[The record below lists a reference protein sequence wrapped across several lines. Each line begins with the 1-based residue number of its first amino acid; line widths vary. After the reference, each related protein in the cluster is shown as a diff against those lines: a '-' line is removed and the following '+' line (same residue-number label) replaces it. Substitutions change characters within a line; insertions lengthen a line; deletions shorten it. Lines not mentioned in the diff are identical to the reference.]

1 MAPAAETR
9 AAAGRSLTIAVCAP
23 RVPFVSGGAEEQVAA
38 LCRELRARDHKVELI
53 TLPYKWYPR
62 SQLWRS
68 MKMWE
73 LADLSE
79 SDGRRIDLVIATK
92 FPSYFVHHGR
102 RVLWLTHQYR
112 QLYDLYG
119 TPYSEY
125 SPARWRDRRLRRRF
139 VARDTAALARYAR
152 RFTISA
158 NTRERMRRYNGLEA
172 EILYPPPK
180 LADRVQCLEYD
191 NFILSV
197 GRLNRMK
204 RTEGLLHALA
214 LTKTAARAVIAG
226 TGPEE
231 DRLKQLTHDLGLTAR
246 VEFAGYVDDDR
257 LIGLYGR
264 CLGVFFAPLDEDYG
278 YITLEAFLA
287 AKPVLTCSDS
297 GGSMEFVVHE
307 QNGFILP
314 PGDWASAASCIDRLC
329 RDRELCRSLG
339 ATGRAA
345 VRAITWD
352 HVLARLL
359 EGAV

>member
-1 MAPAAETR
+1 
-9 AAAGRSLTIAVCAP
+9 
-23 RVPFVSGGAEEQVAA
+23 
-38 LCRELRARDHKVELI
+38 
-53 TLPYKWYPR
+53 
-62 SQLWRS
+62 
-68 MKMWE
+68 MWE
-73 LADLSE
+73 LADLGE

-92 FPSYFVHHGR
+92 FPSYFVHHDR

-119 TPYSEY
+119 TPYSDY
-125 SPARWRDRRLRRRF
+125 NPARWRDRRLRRRF

-172 EILYPPPK
+172 ETLYPPPK
-180 LADRVQCLEYD
+180 LAGRVQCLEYGD
-191 NFILSV
+191 FILSV

-231 DRLKQLTHDLGLTAR
+231 GRLKQLTQDLGLAAR

-257 LIGLYGR
+257 LIDLYGR

-287 AKPVLTCSDS
+287 AKPVLTCNDS

-314 PGDWASAASCIDRLC
+314 PGRLGFSSVLYRPPLPRPRALPEFRRNRQDCGARHHVGPCARPAAGGSRMKIAWFSPLNPMPSGIADYSEELSAEPRPACDHRYLY
-329 RDRELCRSLG
+329 RSILYAQQYRNRPLFLHQPIRSG
-339 ATGRAA
+339 DVQGPG
-345 VRAITWD
+345 
-352 HVLARLL
+352 L
-359 EGAV
+359 

>member
-9 AAAGRSLTIAVCAP
+9 AAAGRCLTIAVCAP
-23 RVPFVSGGAEEQVAA
+23 QVPFVSGGAEEHVAS
-38 LCRELRARDHKVELI
+38 LCRELRARGHRAELI
-53 TLPYKWYPR
+53 ALPYKWYPR
-62 SQLWRS
+62 AQLWRS
-68 MKMWE
+68 MEMWE

-79 SDGRRIDLVIATK
+79 ANGLKIDLVIATK
-92 FPSYFVHHGR
+92 FPSYFVHHNR
-102 RVLWLTHQYR
+102 QVLWLIHQYR

-125 SPARWRDRRLRRRF
+125 SPNRWRDRRLHRRF
-139 VARDTAALARYAR
+139 VARDTAALARYAK
-152 RFTISA
+152 RFTNSD
-158 NTRERMRRYNGLEA
+158 NTRERICRYNGLEA
-172 EILYPPPK
+172 ETLYHPPK
-180 LADRVQCLEYD
+180 LADRLQCLEYGD
-191 NFILSV
+191 YILSV
-197 GRLNRMK
+197 GRLDQLK

-231 DRLKQLTHDLGLTAR
+231 DSLKQLTHDLGLTAR

-257 LIGLYGR
+257 LIDLYGR

-278 YITLEAFLA
+278 YITLEAFLT
-287 AKPVLTCSDS
+287 AKPVLTCRDS
-297 GGSMEFVVHE
+297 GGSLEFVVHE

-314 PGDWASAASCIDRLC
+314 PGDWASAASCIDRLFG
-329 RDRELCRSLG
+329 DRELCRSLG
-339 ATGRAA
+339 VTGRAA